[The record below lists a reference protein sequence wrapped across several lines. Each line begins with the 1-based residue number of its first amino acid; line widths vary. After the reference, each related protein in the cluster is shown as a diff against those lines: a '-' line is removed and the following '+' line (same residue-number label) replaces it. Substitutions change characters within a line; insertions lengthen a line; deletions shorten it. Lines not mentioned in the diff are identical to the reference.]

1 MKLVFKKIRLKNF
14 RSVSNHQLE
23 LDLNQ
28 PNTLITSVDNGS
40 GKCLR
45 GDTNID
51 IKFNSFEA
59 ESKFKEFLASK

>member
-28 PNTLITSVDNGS
+28 PNTLITSVDNGA

-45 GDTNID
+45 GDTLID
-51 IKFNSFEA
+51 IEFENELIKKA
-59 ESKFKEFLASK
+59 FINFINKI